1 MYGDWRTVHG
11 PPAGLRYI
19 PLCMGPAA
27 LGWRPCEQ
35 SPRPMSSAAAEL
47 LKHFHH
53 HRETVAPLRAALVQL
68 SCGSSGIHSS
78 RHSRWGGFAGLS
90 RLPLSSLIDQQ
101 PARLPA
107 LRPALLRANNA
118 TRSNVAVAAP
128 ASAVSVLP
136 NPSHLRATGRTA
148 QRNTRHIASFGD
160 PERHNNRRTGS
171 GRAEI
176 AAHGFL
182 PRLGEC

>member
-1 MYGDWRTVHG
+1 
-11 PPAGLRYI
+11 
-19 PLCMGPAA
+19 
-27 LGWRPCEQ
+27 
-35 SPRPMSSAAAEL
+35 MSSAAAEL

-68 SCGSSGIHSS
+68 SCGSSSIHSS
-78 RHSRWGGFAGLS
+78 RHPRWGGFAGLS

-136 NPSHLRATGRTA
+136 TPSHLRATGRIA
-148 QRNTRHIASFGD
+148 QRNTRHIASFGG
-160 PERHNNRRTGS
+160 PERHNNRRIRSGKSRSRGAWFPIQTRRVLS
-171 GRAEI
+171 GRCQSGDRRLSHRIRLA
-176 AAHGFL
+176 
-182 PRLGEC
+182 PRLSEDIASTVPTLGEHR